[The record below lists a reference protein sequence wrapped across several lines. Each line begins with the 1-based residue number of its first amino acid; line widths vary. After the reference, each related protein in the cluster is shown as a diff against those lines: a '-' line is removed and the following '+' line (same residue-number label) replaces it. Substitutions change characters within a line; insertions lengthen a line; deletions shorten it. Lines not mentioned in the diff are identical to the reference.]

1 MDINNLYQVGVI
13 TKSKG
18 LKGELKISFET
29 FFLAYLEEIEGKLE
43 HLFVKTKN
51 DCVPYFLEKISAQ
64 SNYHIIKFEEVDT
77 KNVAEKLRNARLLIE
92 TEKINDFLEEE
103 ENTFWNFLLGFT
115 LMNDDVE
122 IGKIEDIYYLDTH
135 EIAMLHYENRELLV
149 PLHENLIEIID
160 EENEIIAMALPD
172 GLLDL

>member
-77 KNVAEKLRNARLLIE
+77 KNVAEKLRNARLLKE
-92 TEKINDFLEEE
+92 TEKINDF
-103 ENTFWNFLLGFT
+103 
-115 LMNDDVE
+115 
-122 IGKIEDIYYLDTH
+122 
-135 EIAMLHYENRELLV
+135 
-149 PLHENLIEIID
+149 
-160 EENEIIAMALPD
+160 
-172 GLLDL
+172 

>member
-1 MDINNLYQVGVI
+1 M
-13 TKSKG
+13 
-18 LKGELKISFET
+18 
-29 FFLAYLEEIEGKLE
+29 
-43 HLFVKTKN
+43 
-51 DCVPYFLEKISAQ
+51 
-64 SNYHIIKFEEVDT
+64 
-77 KNVAEKLRNARLLIE
+77 
-92 TEKINDFLEEE
+92 EEE